1 MKLISLIGLFPVKV
15 KIFNQVVQVDWMM
28 VERKERSKGFNYF

>member
-15 KIFNQVVQVDWMM
+15 KNFNQVVQVDWMI
-28 VERKERSKGFNYF
+28 VEQKERSKSF